1 MTQRR
6 KSPTRPDSA
15 KEAIRAVATELFAEK
30 GFAAATT
37 REICARAGVT
47 KPVLYYHFESKEQLF
62 RELIL
67 DACNES
73 RKQLL
78 LAAQRGKS
86 ARAKIIDVIA
96 ADFALTRRNSSLSRM
111 FFRMIFA
118 PEKGSPGFDYIQ
130 MGMEWL
136 RLLEGL
142 VEEGIRNHEI
152 TGRPREI
159 AEALMG
165 IHTLY
170 TMGFLLTGEPEL
182 GRPLAERMVDL
193 LLKGCGRNSTDR

>member
-1 MTQRR
+1 MARR
-6 KSPTRPDSA
+6 KRTSGPDSA
-15 KEAIRAVATELFAEK
+15 KGAIRTVATELFAEK
-30 GFAAATT
+30 GFAATTT

-47 KPVLYYHFESKEQLF
+47 KPALYYHFGSKEQLF

-78 LAAQRGKS
+78 LAAQRGRT
-86 ARAKIIDVIA
+86 AREKIIDVIA

-118 PEKGSPGFDYIQ
+118 PEKGSPGFDYIE

-142 VEEGIRNHEI
+142 VAEGIRHREMR
-152 TGRPREI
+152 GRPREI

-182 GRPLAERMVDL
+182 SRPLAQRMVNL
-193 LLKGCGRNSTDR
+193 LLQGCVGNCSDR